1 MGCEIVSTRVAHVK
15 RSLLLCAVPSVVQY
29 NTVHQAQYCTDTMT
43 GMDIFGDAISDDDS
57 LHSFCMDAPT
67 QQQQQRQGAAG
78 PQPTEAK
85 EGEEKGKQPRKAK
98 RKRKARDLR
107 AHLVAKG
114 EPPENLPMG

>member
-1 MGCEIVSTRVAHVK
+1 MTLCEDLEKIASVDD
-15 RSLLLCAVPSVVQY
+15 LLHNNALGQ
-29 NTVHQAQYCTDTMT
+29 
-43 GMDIFGDAISDDDS
+43 
-57 LHSFCMDAPT
+57 HSRKVLARD
-67 QQQQQRQGAAG
+67 QQQQQQPQGAAG
-78 PQPTEAK
+78 SQPTEAK